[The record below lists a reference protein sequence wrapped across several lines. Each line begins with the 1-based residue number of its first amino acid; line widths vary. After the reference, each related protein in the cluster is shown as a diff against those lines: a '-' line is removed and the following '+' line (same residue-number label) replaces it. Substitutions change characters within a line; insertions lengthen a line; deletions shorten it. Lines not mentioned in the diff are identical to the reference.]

1 MNSKSI
7 TKDHIK
13 KFFSNIV
20 RIRRIEQAIAERYH
34 LGEMKCPMHLSVGQE
49 GPAVGISMFL
59 NPADKMLSTH
69 RSHAHYL
76 AKGGDLNRMIAEL
89 FGRASGCSAGM
100 GGSMH
105 LIDRSCGFEGATAIV
120 GNTIPIATGVSLSQ
134 KISNSDSFTVVC
146 FGEGATEEGV
156 FYECLNLASVKN
168 LPLVFLVENNR
179 YSVYT
184 PLAPRQSHKRSITKV
199 AEAHGIKTLTGNG
212 NQAQEVMSICKHATD
227 YVRNERK
234 PVLLEINTYRYLEH
248 CGPNNDDHLNYR
260 SSDEIK
266 HWLSNDVIKQTEWDL
281 FKIGI
286 DANQLHSS
294 IKKDVDL
301 EVENAFA
308 FANDAC
314 YPSIEKSASYEYA

>member
-1 MNSKSI
+1 MKRKSI
-7 TKDHIK
+7 TNDHIK
-13 KFFSNIV
+13 KFFYHIV
-20 RIRRIEQAIAERYH
+20 RIRCIEQAIADRYH
-34 LGEMKCPMHLSVGQE
+34 LGEMKFPRHLSIGQE

-59 NPADKMLSTH
+59 NSTDKMLSTH

-89 FGRASGCSAGM
+89 CGRANGCSAGM

-134 KISNSDSFTVVC
+134 KLSNSDSLTVVC

-168 LPLVFLVENNR
+168 LPLVFFVENNR

-184 PLAPRQSHKRSITKV
+184 SLAPRQSEKRSITKV
-199 AEAHGIKTLTGNG
+199 ADAHGIKTLTSNG
-212 NQAQEVMSICKHATD
+212 NQAQEIMNTCKHATD
-227 YVRNERK
+227 YVRSERK
-234 PVLLEINTYRYLEH
+234 PILLEINTYRYLEH

-260 SSDEIK
+260 SRDEIEF
-266 HWLSNDVIKQTEWDL
+266 WLSNDVIKQTISEL
-281 FKIGI
+281 LKIGI
-286 DANQLHSS
+286 DANQLEFS
-294 IKKDVDL
+294 IKKNVAL
-301 EVENAFA
+301 EIENAFA
-308 FANDAC
+308 LAENAP
-314 YPSIEKSASYEYA
+314 YPSIERSASYEYA